1 MAKYLGIIF
10 FLFFFGCKINSK
22 TIIQP
27 EKLNLEQI
35 KFNTVTKNIIFEN
48 EKIGNDYDEMTK
60 IINYWFDNKVK
71 SNGFDGSLN
80 IVVRNI
86 DINEELREDYYK
98 FIINLDFEFIEIYQ
112 KLNQTKKYS
121 VKVKE
126 YGDIKGNF
134 SIKDQENISSNVM
147 HKSLVNLS
155 KKLMSLI

>member
-86 DINEELREDYYK
+86 DINEELRKDYYK

>member
-86 DINEELREDYYK
+86 DINEELRKDYYK
-98 FIINLDFEFIEIYQ
+98 FIINLDFEFIEVYQ

-134 SIKDQENISSNVM
+134 SIKDQENISLNVM